1 MFWSA
6 ILGTI
11 NKLAFSNEFQI
22 IRFFSI
28 DYILVIIDLNP
39 KSDARTSQTLA
50 LNLKN
55 LINFLNF

>member
-11 NKLAFSNEFQI
+11 NKLAFFNEFQI

-28 DYILVIIDLNP
+28 DYILVIIDLNS
-39 KSDARTSQTLA
+39 KSDARTS
-50 LNLKN
+50 
-55 LINFLNF
+55 

>member
-6 ILGTI
+6 IFGTI
-11 NKLAFSNEFQI
+11 NKLGFFNEFQI

-39 KSDARTSQTLA
+39 KSDARTSETLA
-50 LNLKN
+50 LNLKT
-55 LINFLNF
+55 